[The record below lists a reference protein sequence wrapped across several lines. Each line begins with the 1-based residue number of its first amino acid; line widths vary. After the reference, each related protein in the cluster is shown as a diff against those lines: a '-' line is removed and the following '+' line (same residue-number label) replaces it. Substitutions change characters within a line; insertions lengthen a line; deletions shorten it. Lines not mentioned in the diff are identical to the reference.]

1 MSEEQK
7 TVQKCIPHFAI
18 RIINKL
24 EGLVD
29 EGVLSKEEFEQWV
42 DPDLYKEISKIIQ

>member
-1 MSEEQK
+1 M
-7 TVQKCIPHFAI
+7 QKCIPHFAI